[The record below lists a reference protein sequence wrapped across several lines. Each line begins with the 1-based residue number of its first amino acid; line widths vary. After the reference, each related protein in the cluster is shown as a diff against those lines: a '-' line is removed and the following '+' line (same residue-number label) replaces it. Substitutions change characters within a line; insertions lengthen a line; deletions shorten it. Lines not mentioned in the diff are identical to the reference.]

1 MDIIN
6 AIDMLKQVQSTYWI
20 NTLEKFTYDDID
32 IPKNITDTSND
43 NSDKNKKESSEQ
55 KNKSETN
62 SNTWILYIVIGFI
75 GLLAFIGIFYL
86 IYISFSSQENVDNN
100 SQYQSNDISNE
111 STGTL
116 NESPFDKGTIIQTID
131 EEYMPAE
138 KNIRQKE
145 CNNILEK

>member
-1 MDIIN
+1 MDLIN

-20 NTLEKFTYDDID
+20 NTLEKFTYDEID

-43 NSDKNKKESSEQ
+43 NSDKNKKESSQQ

-62 SNTWILYIVIGFI
+62 SNTWILYSVIGFI
-75 GLLAFIGIFYL
+75 GLLVFIGIFYL
-86 IYISFSSQENVDNN
+86 IYISFSSQENYHSN

-138 KNIRQKE
+138 KNIRQEK